1 MRRTFAELER
11 AFFRNLDVSDTTKG
25 DQVRAFRQ
33 FKKWVVFQGL
43 DVERLERADIV
54 AYKSYLKGSGRSETT
69 MEYYLLVVRL
79 FYRFVEDSGEGS
91 DIAAGIRQ
99 RRSKRGYYK
108 EHLTDEE
115 VERLLASIPRE
126 RLVDFRDYAIIYLM
140 LSTGLR
146 CVEVARLRKEDL
158 YDVHPYPFL
167 LIQRK
172 GRIRRLERF
181 GVTREILS
189 PILQYLDRRG
199 TDDSCEML
207 FATHGRGQPRPLA
220 PSAVSVLVRERMKAA
235 GVYSKEKTPHSLRH
249 TAAVRAIKA
258 KVPMREVQVML
269 GHKRIET
276 TELYLES
283 LNDEMR
289 LQNPAVHAL
298 PPLPSQ
304 GKERARDGLQ
314 AGRQTTEKTVC
325 V

>member
-1 MRRTFAELER
+1 MKPTFAEMER
-11 AFFRNLDVSDTTKG
+11 AFYRNLDVSDTTRA
-25 DQVRAFRQ
+25 DYERAFRQ
-33 FKKWVVFQGL
+33 FKRWVVFEGL

-54 AYKSYLKGSGRSETT
+54 AYKSYLKASHRSETT
-69 MEYYLLVVRL
+69 MGYYLLVVRL
-79 FYRFVEDSGEGS
+79 FYRFVEDQGWGS

-99 RRSKRGYYK
+99 RRSRRGYYK

-115 VERLLASIPRE
+115 VGRLLSSIPRE
-126 RLVDFRDYAIIYLM
+126 RLTDYRDYAIIYLM

-146 CVEVARLRKEDL
+146 CVEVARLREEDVC
-158 YDVHPYPFL
+158 DASPYPYL

-181 GVTREILS
+181 GVTQDILA
-189 PILQYLDRRG
+189 PILQYLGRRG
-199 TDDSCEML
+199 TGDCCEML
-207 FATHGRGQPRPLA
+207 FVTHGRGQPRPLT
-220 PSAVSVLVRERMKAA
+220 PSAISSLVRQRMKAA
-235 GVYSKEKTPHSLRH
+235 GVYSRDKTPHSLRH

-298 PPLPSQ
+298 PPLPAQ
-304 GKERARDGLQ
+304 AQETGRDSLPSVPK
-314 AGRQTTEKTVC
+314 RSEKTVC
-325 V
+325 I